1 MRGIG
6 EGREMRIIL
15 LGPPG
20 SGKGTQ
26 ARMLVEK
33 YTIPQISTGE
43 ILREAVRGATP
54 LGTQAKSYMDRGD
67 LVPDEVVI
75 GIVKERLKESDCQN
89 GYILD
94 GFPRTLPQ
102 ADALSHVLREMEG
115 DIDLVIGVDVS
126 EEELVQR
133 ISQRRT
139 CQECGET
146 FHLLFHPPKIEGR
159 CDKCGGAIIQRDDE
173 KEETVR
179 NRLQV
184 YAAQTAPLLAY
195 YEAQKK
201 LKRVEGKGSI
211 QEIFEKICAL
221 L

>member
-1 MRGIG
+1 
-6 EGREMRIIL
+6 MRIIL

-26 ARMLVEK
+26 AKMLVEK
-33 YTIPQISTGE
+33 YTIPQISTGD
-43 ILREAVRGATP
+43 ILRGAVREATP
-54 LGTQAKSYMDRGD
+54 LGKEAKSYMDRGD
-67 LVPDEVVI
+67 LVPDDVVV
-75 GIVKERLKESDCQN
+75 GIIRERLKEADCQH

-102 ADALSHVLREMEG
+102 ADALSHVLKEMKA
-115 DIDLVIGVDVS
+115 DIDFVIGVEVE
-126 EEELVQR
+126 EEELIQR

-139 CQECGET
+139 CQTCGET
-146 FHLLFHPPKIEGR
+146 FHLLFHPPKIEGK
-159 CDKCGGAIIQRDDE
+159 CDTCGGVLIQRDDE
-173 KEETVR
+173 REETVR
-179 NRLQV
+179 NRLKV
-184 YAAQTAPLLAY
+184 YAAQTAPLLSY
-195 YEAQKK
+195 YESQRK